1 MVTVDGRQPGYSVG
15 VSLAEAG
22 RLMVSLGAVE
32 ALNLDGGGSTVMAA
46 RLPQSGAFGV
56 VNHPSHGRERKLT
69 QALAAYQLTD

>member
-1 MVTVDGRQPGYSVG
+1 
-15 VSLAEAG
+15 
-22 RLMVSLGAVE
+22 MVSLGAVE